1 MPQPRA
7 GMSVARTPAAR
18 LAVVVLV
25 VLALVA
31 IWLIVSGRDS
41 TSGAGSTPGA
51 RSSATSS
58 SGQPG
63 SSGGAGGGSGGQ
75 ATPRSDLPT
84 ISESRLNAQAAHT
97 LALIRSGGPY
107 PYRQDGVVFT
117 NRERLLPRQ
126 ASGYYREFTV
136 VTPGSPDRGA
146 RRIIAGDGGDL
157 YYTDDH
163 YASFRQIEEG
173 T

>member
-1 MPQPRA
+1 MPPPRA
-7 GMSVARTPAAR
+7 GMPVARTPAAR

-58 SGQPG
+58 YGQPG
-63 SSGGAGGGSGGQ
+63 SSGGAGGGSGRQ

-84 ISESRLNAQAAHT
+84 VAESQLNAQARRT

-107 PYRQDGVVFT
+107 PYRQDGGVFT

>member
-1 MPQPRA
+1 MP
-7 GMSVARTPAAR
+7 VARTPAAR
-18 LAVVVLV
+18 LAVAVLV

-41 TSGAGSTPGA
+41 FSGAGSTPGA

-58 SGQPG
+58 YGQPG
-63 SSGGAGGGSGGQ
+63 SSGGAGGGSGAQ
-75 ATPRSDLPT
+75 ATPRSDLPA
-84 ISESRLNAQAAHT
+84 IAESRLNAQATHT

-107 PYRQDGVVFT
+107 PYDQDGRVFT

-126 ASGYYREFTV
+126 ASGYYHEFTV

-146 RRIIAGDGGDL
+146 RRIIAGAGGDL

>member
-1 MPQPRA
+1 MP
-7 GMSVARTPAAR
+7 VARKPAAR
-18 LAVVVLV
+18 LAVVALV

-58 SGQPG
+58 YGQPG
-63 SSGGAGGGSGGQ
+63 SSEGTESGSG

-84 ISESRLNAQAAHT
+84 VAESQLNAQARRT

-107 PYRQDGVVFT
+107 PYDQDGRVFT

>member
-1 MPQPRA
+1 MPPPRA
-7 GMSVARTPAAR
+7 GMPVARTPAAR

-51 RSSATSS
+51 RSSATASY
-58 SGQPG
+58 GQPG
-63 SSGGAGGGSGGQ
+63 SSGGTESGSG

-84 ISESRLNAQAAHT
+84 VAESQLNAQARRT
-97 LALIRSGGPY
+97 LALIRAGGPY
-107 PYRQDGVVFT
+107 PYDQDGRVFT

>member
-1 MPQPRA
+1 MPPPRA
-7 GMSVARTPAAR
+7 GMPVARTPAAR
-18 LAVVVLV
+18 LAVIVLV

-58 SGQPG
+58 YGQPG
-63 SSGGAGGGSGGQ
+63 SSGGTEGGSG

-84 ISESRLNAQAAHT
+84 VAESQLNAQARRT

-107 PYRQDGVVFT
+107 PYDQDGRVFT